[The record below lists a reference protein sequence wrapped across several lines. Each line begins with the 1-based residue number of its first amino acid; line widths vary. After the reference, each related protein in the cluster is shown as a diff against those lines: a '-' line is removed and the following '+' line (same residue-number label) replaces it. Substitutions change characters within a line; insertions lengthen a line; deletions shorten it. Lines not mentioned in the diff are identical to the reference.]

1 MSHIL
6 DRGAATGQV
15 RYQTPE
21 DGVLVYLI
29 SASVNG
35 ALRRRLAA
43 RYILDC
49 LRSHRTPEETEAC
62 LHELEETE
70 LFQLADDVREMT
82 SKLGL
87 N

>member
-1 MSHIL
+1 M
-6 DRGAATGQV
+6 TGQV
-15 RYQTPE
+15 RYHALE

-29 SASVNG
+29 SESVNG

-49 LRSHRTPEETEAC
+49 LRSYRTPEETEAC
-62 LHELEETE
+62 LHELEETA
-70 LFQLADDVREMT
+70 LLQLADDVREMR
-82 SKLGL
+82 SDVGL